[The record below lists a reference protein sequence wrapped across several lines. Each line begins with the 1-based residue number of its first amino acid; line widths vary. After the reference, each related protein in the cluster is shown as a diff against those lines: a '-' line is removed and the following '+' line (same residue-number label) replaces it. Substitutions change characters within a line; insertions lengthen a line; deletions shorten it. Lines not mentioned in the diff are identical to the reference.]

1 MGTSKSLPT
10 PSGGSWTPV
19 KNAVTSALS
28 DPKSESS
35 VRVAGLVV
43 AATGGLRGVSS
54 GGRGGGGGAGGGNRG
69 IGGGRGSGGGGG
81 FRSSA
86 ARATSTLGGFGGVV
100 GDAGLDAALEAL
112 GLAELQGRPAVEVVA
127 RISDRIAEAAEG
139 LDAELLRGALIECM
153 YDAAEITGDS
163 SYTDLESSLQ
173 SFLEREGTVR
183 LAEMFLTRV
192 TFGKIWML
200 IENHANYRSETIVNA
215 DGLMVGV
222 ERACAQ
228 HIRDRFEE
236 ERGRGGFGRLDWFG
250 RDGQRV
256 VDAIVRDVAARLEAA
271 SEGEGK

>member
-1 MGTSKSLPT
+1 VGTSKSLPT
-10 PSGGSWTPV
+10 PSGGAWTPV

-28 DPKSESS
+28 DPKPDSPMQ
-35 VRVAGLVV
+35 VAGLVV
-43 AATGGLRGVSS
+43 AATRGLRGASS
-54 GGRGGGGGAGGGNRG
+54 GGGGGGGGAGGGVRG
-69 IGGGRGSGGGGG
+69 TGGGRGSGGGGG

-86 ARATSTLGGFGGVV
+86 ARATSTLGGFGGLV

-139 LDAELLRGALIECM
+139 LDAELLRGALIECV
-153 YDAAEITGDS
+153 YEAAEISGDS
-163 SYTDLESSLQ
+163 SYTDLQSALQ
-173 SFLEREGTVR
+173 SFLEREGTAR

-200 IENHANYRSETIVNA
+200 IENHANYRSETVANA

-228 HIRDRFEE
+228 HVRGRFDE
-236 ERGRGGFGRLDWFG
+236 ERARGGFDRLDWFG

-256 VDAIVRDVAARLEAA
+256 VNAIVRDVAARLEAA
-271 SEGEGK
+271 SEGEGE